1 MNYSLVVT
9 TMRASGSDI
18 SSNCISWL
26 NLRFVRHFDSKRD
39 FHETYLVKIL
49 PLSTLLKNESGAL
62 EYVRSRLITLHV
74 NLDSRHDGLRQSV
87 MKLNTRLNSQHVE

>member
-9 TMRASGSDI
+9 TMRASGSEI

-26 NLRFVRHFDSKRD
+26 NLRFVRHFGSIRD
-39 FHETYLVKIL
+39 CHETYLVKIF

-62 EYVRSRLITLHV
+62 
-74 NLDSRHDGLRQSV
+74 QSGQNRNAMIGV
-87 MKLNTRLNSQHVE
+87 VQTYDMTVLAKVL